1 MSQQHLF
8 PTDDTPLGSPSCHDC
23 KLCQVRTKIVFPTS
37 PASSGILA
45 IGEAPGA
52 EEDVTGEGFIG
63 KAGKKLDSLMAAHGI
78 ARSQYGRANVV
89 RCRPPGNRKP
99 DTEEK
104 EACLPKL
111 AAAILKFEPRVLLL
125 VGGTA
130 VEAFLGKGLVFD
142 HVMQSR
148 RSPVCDLGK
157 AHKALRNGLRPL
169 LNRQEGL
176 LCVPMPHT
184 SGLAWNRYAKD
195 GSRWSVLGAEQVAL
209 AVRHAHAERTGDQP
223 ASTPGI
229 SSQLVV

>member
-52 EEDVTGEGFIG
+52 DEDITGEGFIG
-63 KAGKKLDSLMAAHGI
+63 KAGKTLDRLIAAHGI
-78 ARSQYGRANVV
+78 TRSQYGRANVV

-99 DTEEK
+99 DAEEK
-104 EACLPKL
+104 DACLPKL
-111 AAAILKFEPRVLLL
+111 AAAILKFEPKVLLL

-130 VEAFLGKGLVFD
+130 VEAFLGKRLVFD
-142 HVMQSR
+142 HVSHSR
-148 RSPVCDLGK
+148 RIAQSSLGAAHPV
-157 AHKALRNGLRPL
+157 LREGLRPL
-169 LNRQEGL
+169 IERNGGL

-195 GSRWSVLGAEQVAL
+195 GSRWSEIGAHQVSL
-209 AVRHAHAERTGDQP
+209 AVRLAQ
-223 ASTPGI
+223 
-229 SSQLVV
+229 

>member
-52 EEDVTGEGFIG
+52 DEDITGEGFIG
-63 KAGKKLDSLMAAHGI
+63 KAGKTLDRLMAAHGI
-78 ARSQYGRANVV
+78 TRSQYGRANVV

-99 DTEEK
+99 DAEEK

-111 AAAILKFEPRVLLL
+111 AAAILKFEPKVLLL

-142 HVMQSR
+142 HVSQSR
-148 RSPVCDLGK
+148 RVAHSDLSK
-157 AHKALRNGLRPL
+157 AHPVLRDGLRPL
-169 LNRQEGL
+169 IEQRGGVV
-176 LCVPMPHT
+176 CVPMPHT
-184 SGLAWNRYAKD
+184 SGLAWNRKAKD
-195 GSRWSVLGAEQVAL
+195 ERRWSRIGEEQVQL
-209 AVRHAHAERTGDQP
+209 AVNSAR
-223 ASTPGI
+223 
-229 SSQLVV
+229 VYV